1 MKRILKWTGII
12 LGSVIVLLV
21 IAAVVLNQVGNAR
34 LASAPAI
41 AVKAVQVP
49 TDDAAIA
56 DGQRLAAISSCIECH
71 GADLR
76 GTVFVDEAPIGYIPA
91 PNLTSG
97 QGGIGTLYS
106 DADWAGAIRHGVGAD
121 GRTLVIMPSYHYAAY
136 SDSDLGAL
144 IAYLK
149 SAPPVDNDLGLR
161 KLSFPGTIIFGML
174 AYSDWSV
181 NKIDHANVG
190 GDSPAAEPS
199 AAYGEYLAATASCG
213 SCHGEELTGNPGA
226 DSPPGPNLTPG
237 GALATWTEAD
247 FITALRTGQTPDG
260 RELSAE
266 MPWRGYAQMTETELR
281 ALWAY
286 LQTLEAKEST
296 LVEY

>member
-1 MKRILKWTGII
+1 MKRMLKWSGII
-12 LGSVIVLLV
+12 LGSLIVLLA
-21 IAAVVLNQVGNAR
+21 IAAVVLNRVGNGR
-34 LASAPAI
+34 LAAAPDVP
-41 AVKAVQVP
+41 VKAVEVP
-49 TDDAAIA
+49 TDEAAIA
-56 DGQRLAAISSCIECH
+56 TGQRLAAISSCIECH

-91 PNLTSG
+91 PNLTGG
-97 QGGIGTLYS
+97 QGGVGGTYS

-121 GRTLVIMPSYHYAAY
+121 GRTLVLMPSYHYAAY
-136 SDSDLGAL
+136 SDDDLGAL

-149 SAPPVDNDLGLR
+149 AVPAVDNDLGPR
-161 KLSFPGTIIFGML
+161 KLSFPGAIIFGVL

-181 NKIDHANVG
+181 GKIDHAAVG
-190 GDSPAAEPS
+190 SDSPAAAPS

-213 SCHGEELTGNPGA
+213 SCHGEALTGNPGS

-260 RELSAE
+260 RELRAE

-286 LQTLEAKEST
+286 LQTLEAQAST
-296 LVEY
+296 LVE

>member
-12 LGSVIVLLV
+12 LGSVLVLLA
-21 IAAVVLNQVGNAR
+21 IAAVVLNRVGTTR
-34 LASAPAI
+34 LASAPVV
-41 AVKAVQVP
+41 AVKAVQAP
-49 TDDAAIA
+49 TDAAAIA
-56 DGQRLAAISSCIECH
+56 NGQRLAAISSCIECH

-97 QGGIGTLYS
+97 QGGVGALYT

-121 GRTLVIMPSYHYAAY
+121 GRTLVIMPSYHYASY
-136 SDSDLGAL
+136 SDEDLGAL

-149 SAPPVDNDLGLR
+149 SVPPVDNDLGPR
-161 KLSFPGTIIFGML
+161 KLSFPGAIIFGVL

-181 NKIDHANVG
+181 GKIDHAAVG

-199 AAYGEYLAATASCG
+199 AAYGKYLVATASCG
-213 SCHGEELTGNPGA
+213 SCHGEALTGNPGT
-226 DSPPGPNLTPG
+226 DSPLGPNLTPG

-260 RELSAE
+260 RELRAE
-266 MPWRGYAQMTETELR
+266 MPWRGYAQMTDTELR

-286 LQTLEAKEST
+286 LQTLEAQAST
-296 LVEY
+296 LVE